1 MSEQREL
8 RLEPDGSG
16 VEPVSSITRREGVVS
31 ELRRSIVLG
40 RLQPGQRLTE
50 SGLSKALGVSRPT
63 VREAL
68 NQVSQEGLVRQ
79 ERYRGLRVADLTPTE
94 VLDFARVRMSL
105 DTQAATDILSD
116 PSGRRVTAIIGAWER
131 CAPDLAS
138 PDPLVQHD
146 AHLEL
151 HRSIWEAAENSF
163 LIRLWPATQGHMTIA
178 LARDQAA
185 QQDQYRNVGGHQP
198 IIGAFRSRNIEALRR
213 ALEIH
218 TLVSARELAEM
229 MRRDE
234 AGRDQKSGAPA

>member
-1 MSEQREL
+1 MSEQRGLRPEL
-8 RLEPDGSG
+8 DGAG

-40 RLQPGQRLTE
+40 RLKPGQRLTE
-50 SGLSKALGVSRPT
+50 SGLSTALGVSRPT

-79 ERYRGLRVADLTPTE
+79 ERYRGLRVADLTPAE
-94 VLDFARVRMSL
+94 VLDFARVRMAL
-105 DTQAATDILSD
+105 DIQAATDVLSD
-116 PSGRRVTAIIGAWER
+116 PSGRRVTAVIGAWER

-151 HRSIWEAAENSF
+151 HRNIWEAAENSF

-185 QQDQYRNVGGHQP
+185 QQDQYRNVGGHRP
-198 IIGAFRSRNIEALRR
+198 IVEAFKSRNIEAVRR
-213 ALEIH
+213 ALAIH
-218 TLVSARELAEM
+218 TLDSARELAKM
-229 MRRDE
+229 I
-234 AGRDQKSGAPA
+234 GRDQAGRGQKTGASA